1 MKVIA
6 TLNDDKVLCEISMSE
21 IAQLKGMNSI
31 YDNAWSKDM
40 AKIGSEIDISAGVS
54 ALAAIRTLDRSKL
67 DSLQR
72 DLKTALRLIEQT
84 RETADALTFF
94 DKLAGEIK

>member
-72 DLKTALRLIEQT
+72 DLKTALSLIEQT

-94 DKLAGEIK
+94 DTLAGEIK